1 MNVLSLENIS
11 KTLNEEP
18 LFTEV
23 SFGLDSGDH
32 AGLIG
37 QNGTG
42 KSTFLRLL
50 TGELLPDSGT
60 IATARKSELIMLT
73 QQMAYTEEDTVRS
86 YLYKGEGKRI
96 SLLND

>member
-11 KTLNEEP
+11 KTIDEEP
-18 LFTEV
+18 LFTGV

-32 AGLIG
+32 VGLIG

-50 TGELLPDSGT
+50 TGELEQDSGT
-60 IATARKSELIMLT
+60 IAIARESELIMLT
-73 QQMAYTEEDTVRS
+73 QQMIFTEEDTVRS
-86 YLYKGEGKRI
+86 YL
-96 SLLND
+96 